1 MEKDGY
7 EKQESRDPSDS
18 PVSGRPESRVD
29 GGKIKVCK
37 RPRYQEEDQP

>member
-1 MEKDGY
+1 MEKDRY
-7 EKQESRDPSDS
+7 EEQESGDCSDS
-18 PVSGRPESRVD
+18 PVSGRAERRVD